1 MNKLYDDFYTHFQII
16 PADNTDLLKAAYRIR
31 YQVYCKE
38 NHFEDRNLFPDQMET
53 DEYDSHSSHSL
64 VHCKTTGEYA
74 GLVRLVLP
82 DPTNPNKPMPVEKY
96 ADLINYKTNLR
107 LQTIPR
113 DSLAEVSRFCISRKA
128 RQACF
133 AKSLRFVGNQTSAL
147 DANSYN
153 NLLQQYTTLG
163 LFSGVIRMGE
173 QNNITHILAVM
184 QPALLRLLSHFG
196 IHFHKIGPL
205 IDYHGKRQ
213 PVIGV
218 LDEMVQGIYE
228 QRQDVWETITN
239 YGEFSSASGEET
251 QHTATGY

>member
-1 MNKLYDDFYTHFQII
+1 MNKLYDNFYTHFQII
-16 PADNTDLLKAAYRIR
+16 PADNTDLLKAAYRMR

-53 DEYDSHSSHSL
+53 DKYDSHSSHSL
-64 VHCKTTGEYA
+64 VHCKATGEHA

-82 DPTNPNKPMPVEKY
+82 DPTNPNKPLPVEEH
-96 ADLINYKTNLR
+96 ANLINHATNLR

-113 DSLAEVSRFCISRKA
+113 DSLAEISRFCISREA

-133 AKSLRFVGNQTSAL
+133 TKSLRLAGNQTNAL

-153 NLLQQYTTLG
+153 RLLQQYTTLG
-163 LFSGVIRMGE
+163 LLSSIVRMGI
-173 QNNITHILAVM
+173 QNNITHFLAVM
-184 QPALLRLLSHFG
+184 QPALLRLQAHFG

-218 LDEMVQGIYE
+218 LDEMLQGVYE

-239 YGEFSSASGEET
+239 YGEFSSARGEDEKLT
-251 QHTATGY
+251 VTGY

>member
-16 PADNTDLLKAAYRIR
+16 PADNTDLLKAAYRMR

-53 DEYDSHSSHSL
+53 DEYDSHSAHSL
-64 VHCKTTGEYA
+64 VHCKTTGEHA

-82 DPTNPNKPMPVEKY
+82 DPTNPNKPLPVEKY
-96 ADLINYKTNLR
+96 ANLISYETNLR

-133 AKSLRFVGNQTSAL
+133 AKSLRFVDNQRNAL
-147 DANSYN
+147 DT
-153 NLLQQYTTLG
+153 LLQQYTALG
-163 LFSGVIRMGE
+163 LFSAVIRMGK
-173 QNNITHILAVM
+173 QNNITHIIAVM
-184 QPALLRLLSHFG
+184 QPALLRRLSHFG
-196 IHFHKIGPL
+196 IHFHKMGPL

-213 PVIGV
+213 PVIGM
-218 LDEMVQGIYE
+218 LDEVVQGIYE

-239 YGEFSSASGEET
+239 YGEFSSISNEDT
-251 QHTATGY
+251 PQTATGY